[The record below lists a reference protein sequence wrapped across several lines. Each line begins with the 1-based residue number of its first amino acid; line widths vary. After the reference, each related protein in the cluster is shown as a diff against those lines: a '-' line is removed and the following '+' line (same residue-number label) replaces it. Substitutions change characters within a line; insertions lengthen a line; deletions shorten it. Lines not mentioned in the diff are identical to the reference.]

1 MLEISHAGAVPQVE
15 VSAVLLSGANAPSKE
30 ELLGRAKAAIEAS
43 GQSLHDAAEA
53 LATAQE
59 LHGASQAEMARA
71 VGKSEAWISM
81 LLRWGRS
88 GYKDESPFGP
98 TTKAGR
104 LKHAKDRVA
113 SGASKPRKPRKAEVR
128 QQTNGD
134 DPQASADKRKAE
146 NATLLDEP
154 ESATSAPELGENPA
168 DGQSINSPFTGDQA
182 PTCCKPSPAKA
193 KEELKYAIDHWWRY
207 LDDAGKREVIDHFLD
222 KVDRWDGA
230 ADETPSVCKHG
241 GNT

>member
-1 MLEISHAGAVPQVE
+1 M
-15 VSAVLLSGANAPSKE
+15 
-30 ELLGRAKAAIEAS
+30 
-43 GQSLHDAAEA
+43 
-53 LATAQE
+53 
-59 LHGASQAEMARA
+59 
-71 VGKSEAWISM
+71 
-81 LLRWGRS
+81 RWGRS

-104 LKHAKDRVA
+104 LKHAKDRIA
-113 SGASKPRKPRKAEVR
+113 SGASKPRKPCKAEVR

-154 ESATSAPELGENPA
+154 ESTTSAPELGKNPA
-168 DGQSINSPFTGDQA
+168 DGQGINSPFTGDQA
-182 PTCCKPSPAKA
+182 PTCCKPASAKA
-193 KEELKYAIDHWWRY
+193 REELKYAIDHWWRY

-222 KVDRWDGA
+222 KVDRWDDA